1 MNKIVSV
8 AVVASALI
16 LVGGASSAGADNTRG
31 VCNSIV
37 AQALGPAL
45 QFVNGVG
52 DPVQQC
58 TEIGDALVTFVMTE
72 GCIEAFVAGEL
83 RGIGG
88 PANVYTQGQKAGQ
101 LKPVGEA
108 ICGSLCGCDL
118 LPGAQMFGI
127 CPDFPCDMDG

>member
-1 MNKIVSV
+1 MNKIASV

-16 LVGGASSAGADNTRG
+16 LVGGASSAGADKTRG

-58 TEIGDALVTFVMTE
+58 TEIGGALVTFVMTE
-72 GCIEAFVAGEL
+72 G
-83 RGIGG
+83 
-88 PANVYTQGQKAGQ
+88 
-101 LKPVGEA
+101 
-108 ICGSLCGCDL
+108 
-118 LPGAQMFGI
+118 
-127 CPDFPCDMDG
+127 